1 MLDLSVPTPLDY
13 FATLVQSDEQLPL
26 LEAAVS
32 IAQDAWPRLDV
43 QQVLAEVD
51 ALAAQLQRR
60 LPPGASLVQRLH
72 VLNRFFFEEQG
83 FGGNRNDYY
92 APGNS
97 YLNVVLESRRGIPVS
112 LAVLWLELARELG
125 LEADG
130 IGFPAHFLV
139 QARVGEG
146 RVVID
151 PFTGQALGLGDLR
164 ARLDELSL
172 EVLAGEPPADQALP
186 LNLFLQP
193 ASARQI
199 LVRMLGNLQQLH
211 QRQRDWH
218 GLLPVQERLL
228 ILLPRAWAEYRNRG
242 LVLAELGEHERA
254 RADLQLYLQHEQ
266 QAPDRAEMQARLD
279 AL

>member
-1 MLDLSVPTPLDY
+1 MLNWSVPTPLDY

-26 LEAAVS
+26 LEAAIS
-32 IAQDAWPRLDV
+32 IAQDAYPELDL

-60 LPPGASLVQRLH
+60 ILPDSSLVQRLQI
-72 VLNRFFFEEQG
+72 LNRFFFEEQG

-97 YLNVVLESRRGIPVS
+97 YLNVVLETRRGIPVS
-112 LAVLWLELARELG
+112 LAVLWLELARGLG
-125 LEADG
+125 LDADG
-130 IGFPAHFLV
+130 VGFPAHFLV

-186 LNLFLQP
+186 LSLFLQP
-193 ASARQI
+193 TGARQI

-211 QRQRDWH
+211 QRQQDWQK
-218 GLLPVQERLL
+218 LLPVQERLI
-228 ILLPRAWAEYRNRG
+228 ILLPQVWTEYRNRG
-242 LVLAELGEHERA
+242 LVLAELGEYERA

-266 QAPDRAEMQARLD
+266 QAPDRAQVQARLD